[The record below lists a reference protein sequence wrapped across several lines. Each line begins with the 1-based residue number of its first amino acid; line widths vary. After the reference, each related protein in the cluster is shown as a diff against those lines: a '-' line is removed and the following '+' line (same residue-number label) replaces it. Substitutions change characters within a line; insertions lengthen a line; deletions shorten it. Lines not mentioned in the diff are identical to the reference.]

1 MILCIAEKP
10 SVGRDIARV
19 LGANTQHD
27 GFMEGNGYCVTWTF
41 GHLCALLDPHEY
53 SEQWKGWNLSSLPMV
68 PARFGIKVTD
78 DKGVQKQFNTIIMFK
93 RLTKENYIYII
104 NERKHKGEVVGNE

>member
-1 MILCIAEKP
+1 MIVCIAEKP

-19 LGANTQHD
+19 LGANSQHD

-53 SEQWKGWNLSSLPMV
+53 SEQWKGWNMSSLPMV
-68 PARFGIKVTD
+68 PTRFGIKVSD
-78 DKGVQKQFNTIIMFK
+78 DKGILKQFNTI
-93 RLTKENYIYII
+93 KELISKAEMVIKQQRRN
-104 NERKHKGEVVGNE
+104 GGS